1 MPTTAAPEQTLQG
14 LLMAAAHVQQTAEN
28 LPDPARTSA
37 LSVADRAARVARA
50 VATVDAPIGLAAL
63 DDAVE
68 VVREAWR
75 LAATYAT
82 HADDPVAT
90 ETRVGHDRTRL
101 EEIEDKL
108 AARADHLLRIGD
120 WLTRISMDRPLAATP
135 QTAATWEPKP
145 ASRPA
150 PPRRP
155 ARSAQLSIPPTGVL
169 ILGIFVLFALL
180 TVLTSRCSAPS
191 APQSLAPFLTTWST
205 S

>member
-82 HADDPVAT
+82 HADDPVAP
-90 ETRVGHDRTRL
+90 RGRPSAVPAGPAAADGADRRRRGPP
-101 EEIEDKL
+101 
-108 AARADHLLRIGD
+108 ARALR
-120 WLTRISMDRPLAATP
+120 
-135 QTAATWEPKP
+135 
-145 ASRPA
+145 
-150 PPRRP
+150 RR
-155 ARSAQLSIPPTGVL
+155 
-169 ILGIFVLFALL
+169 
-180 TVLTSRCSAPS
+180 
-191 APQSLAPFLTTWST
+191 
-205 S
+205 